1 MPGNITVTS
10 ETKHDM
16 KKLPLQ
22 TAVHVDGPADQFP
35 FERTVDDGIVIG
47 YHPRQGYLIALK
59 QHRENLYFKR
69 RDLSPVHGG

>member
-1 MPGNITVTS
+1 MLMDRRTNSPGGPI
-10 ETKHDM
+10 
-16 KKLPLQ
+16 P
-22 TAVHVDGPADQFP
+22 PADQFP
-35 FERTVDDGIVIG
+35 CERTVDDGIVIG